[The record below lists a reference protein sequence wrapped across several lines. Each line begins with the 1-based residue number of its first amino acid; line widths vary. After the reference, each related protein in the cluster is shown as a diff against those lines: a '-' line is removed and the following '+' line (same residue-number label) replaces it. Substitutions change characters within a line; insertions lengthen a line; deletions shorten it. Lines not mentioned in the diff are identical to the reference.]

1 MLIFRY
7 SFYLAMQPL
16 FTIGHSN
23 HAPEA
28 FVKLLLAHN
37 IAYLV
42 DVRTFPGSRHNP
54 QFNRPELETALPA
67 AGIGYEWAGRH
78 LGGRTRAPYS
88 HLRQTPAFRNAL
100 RELIRLSQS
109 RNTVIMCAEEDPF
122 DCHRR
127 FLISRAL
134 MEDFAFSAIEHI
146 RKDATILHEPGFP
159 ESALQ
164 LSLELV

>member
-1 MLIFRY
+1 
-7 SFYLAMQPL
+7 MQSL

-23 HAPEA
+23 HSMEA

-37 IAYLV
+37 IAHLV
-42 DVRTFPGSRHNP
+42 DVRTFPSSRHNP
-54 QFNRPELETALPA
+54 QFNRPALEAALEQ
-67 AGIGYEWAGRH
+67 AGISYEWGGNH

-88 HLRQTPAFRNAL
+88 QVRQTPAFRNAL

-134 MEDFAFSAIEHI
+134 MEDCAFSAIEHI
-146 RKDATILHEPGFP
+146 RKDATILREPGFP
-159 ESALQ
+159 QSALQ
-164 LSLELV
+164 LSFELV

>member
-1 MLIFRY
+1 
-7 SFYLAMQPL
+7 MQPL
-16 FTIGHSN
+16 FTIGHSH
-23 HAPEA
+23 HAVEA

-37 IAYLV
+37 IAHLV
-42 DVRTFPGSRHNP
+42 DVRTFPSSRLHP
-54 QFNRPELETALPA
+54 QFNRPSLEAVLLA
-67 AGIGYEWAGRH
+67 AGIGYEWAGQQ

-88 HLRQTPAFRNAL
+88 QLRQTPAFRNAL

-134 MEDFAFSAIEHI
+134 MEDFSFSAIEHI

-159 ESALQ
+159 ESAVQ
-164 LSLELV
+164 LSFELV